1 MTSTTTVTILFTDV
15 VGSSELRTSRG
26 DESAHKIMEA
36 HFDLVRH
43 EIEQHSGREVKTIG
57 DSFMVVFA
65 SARSAVN
72 CAVSVQRALAE
83 HNRENPEQQVRV
95 RIGMNT
101 GEAIE
106 KDGDLFGS
114 AVDAAARIMSKAAG
128 GQILLSDHTR
138 GVIGAAKDVTLVDRG
153 PFWLKGFPERWRL
166 HEVLWHEDR
175 ISTAAV
181 LPHIGRRTPFVGRES
196 ERADLR
202 RYLDASRGGH
212 GSLVMIGGEPGA
224 GKTRI
229 TEELAAEADR
239 HGFLTLTGHCYE
251 MEGAPPYIP
260 FIEILQSIMRTVEPS
275 ALLDTLGG
283 AAPEAAKLVPE
294 LRERF
299 PDIPKPRKLP
309 PEQERRATL
318 PLQQSSRL
326 LRATGKPAPAP
337 ARIRRP
343 ALGR

>member
-1 MTSTTTVTILFTDV
+1 MPDTATVTVLFTDV

-26 DESAHKIMEA
+26 DESAHKMMEA
-36 HFDLVRH
+36 HFELVRQQ
-43 EIEQHSGREVKTIG
+43 IEHHSGQEVKTLG
-57 DSFMVVFA
+57 DGFMVAFA
-65 SARSAVN
+65 SARSAVD
-72 CAVSVQRALAE
+72 CAVAVQKALAE
-83 HNRENPEQQVRV
+83 HNLRATEEQVHV

-106 KDGDLFGS
+106 KEGDLFGS
-114 AVDAAARIMSKAAG
+114 AVDAAARVMSKAAG
-128 GQILLSDHTR
+128 GQILIPEKTR
-138 GVIGAAKDVTLVDRG
+138 DAIGAGEDVALLDRG

-166 HEVLWHEDR
+166 HEVLWHEEK

-181 LPHIGRRTPFVGRES
+181 LPHIGKRTPFVDCET

-202 RYLDASRGGH
+202 TFLDAARGGQ

-229 TEELAAEADR
+229 VEELAVEADR

-251 MEGAPPYIP
+251 MEGAPPFIP
-260 FIEILQSIMRTVEPS
+260 FIEILQSIIRVLEPS
-275 ALLDTLGG
+275 MLRDTLGS

-299 PDIPKPRKLP
+299 PDIPEPRKLA
-309 PEQERRATL
+309 PEQERLYLFNNIRDFFERLASKR
-318 PLQQSSRL
+318 PLL
-326 LRATGKPAPAP
+326 LA
-337 ARIRRP
+337 
-343 ALGR
+343 